1 MSGPSS
7 PGSASINRKGRPL
20 FTSTD
25 GPAILQTRSFRQ
37 SKLTWII
44 RDLWIPSV
52 QSMGFGHTRFSSVGA
67 RCIMGGKLLRDFTGG
82 TLMKKAKNASP
93 QERLEIVKD
102 CLVRER
108 NYRETDRKY
117 VCSYQQVRNCV
128 QKYGTMGKPT
138 WRSEG
143 ESGQAPCR
151 PAPRKRNGRRSW
163 NGKRKNCRWRIS

>member
-1 MSGPSS
+1 
-7 PGSASINRKGRPL
+7 
-20 FTSTD
+20 
-25 GPAILQTRSFRQ
+25 
-37 SKLTWII
+37 
-44 RDLWIPSV
+44 
-52 QSMGFGHTRFSSVGA
+52 
-67 RCIMGGKLLRDFTGG
+67 
-82 TLMKKAKNASP
+82 MKKAKKASP

-151 PAPRKRNGRRSW
+151 PAPGKRNGRRSW
-163 NGKRKNCRWRIS
+163 NGKRKNCRWRIT